1 MFSPLKFFAPAYLF
15 ELRPYTYPS
24 TIKFLTIFF
33 AVFVVVAVG
42 LKIFAKFK
50 KLEKFQV
57 KLADKYF
64 WLLLVSGLL
73 GLMLTWLKYERVHIL
88 SARFWLAAWLIM
100 VAIWLGK
107 ILYYQFKIVPQA
119 KQQSEIKKA
128 FQKYLP
134 GKK

>member
-1 MFSPLKFFAPAYLF
+1 MFSPMKFFAPAYLF

-24 TIKFLTIFF
+24 TIKFLAIFF
-33 AVFVVVAVG
+33 AVFVAAAIG

-50 KLEKFQV
+50 KLEKFQI
-57 KLADKYF
+57 KLINKYSL
-64 WLLLVSGLL
+64 LLLVSGLL
-73 GLMLTWLKYERVHIL
+73 GLALTWLKYERAQIL

-100 VAIWLGK
+100 FVIWLGR

-119 KQQSEIKKA
+119 KQQSETKKA

-134 GKK
+134 GRK